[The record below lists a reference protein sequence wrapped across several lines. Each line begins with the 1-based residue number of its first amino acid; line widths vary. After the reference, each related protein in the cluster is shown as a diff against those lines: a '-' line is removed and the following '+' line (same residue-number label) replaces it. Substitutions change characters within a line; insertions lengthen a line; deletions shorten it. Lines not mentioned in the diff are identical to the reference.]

1 MINSDGI
8 GLARTHKNKK
18 ILFITGTRADFGK
31 LKPLMHKVSESTK
44 FDFLV
49 FVTGM
54 HMLSLYGLTENEVRK
69 AGFKN
74 IRTFINQMEG
84 EPMEII
90 LANTINGLSRYV
102 HEYQPDM
109 IIVHGDRLEA
119 LAGAIVGALRNILV
133 AHVEGGERSGTIDES
148 IRHTITKLSHIHFV
162 ANKDAANR
170 VKQLGENPKSIHII
184 GSPDIDIML
193 SPNLPSLEIVKQYYE
208 IPFDNYG
215 IAIFHP
221 ITTELNRLPSQVNEF
236 VSALLEIKNNYVV
249 IYPNND
255 PGSKEILSSYE
266 CLKGKKQFRIIPS
279 MRFEYFLILLKH
291 ADFII
296 GNSSSGIR
304 EAPLYAVYTINV
316 GNRQKNR
323 FENESIINVNCLTED
338 IVEAIK
344 KINKM
349 PKLEPCIFF
358 GDGKSAEHFI
368 LALEKDDIWSTP
380 RQKEF
385 WDSISDNK
393 NEKK

>member
-8 GLARTHKNKK
+8 GLARAQKNKK

-54 HMLSLYGLTENEVRK
+54 HTLSLYGLTENEVRK
-69 AGFKN
+69 AGFRN
-74 IRTFINQMEG
+74 IRTFSNQMEG

-102 HEYQPDM
+102 HECKPDM

-119 LAGAIVGALRNILV
+119 LAGAIVGAFRNILV

-170 VKQLGENPKSIHII
+170 VKQLGESPESIHLI

-193 SPNLPSLEIVKQYYE
+193 SPNLPSLEIVKQYYD

-221 ITTELNRLPSQVNEF
+221 ITTELDSLPFQANEF
-236 VSALLEIKNNYVV
+236 VSALSESKNNYVV

-255 PGSKEILSSYE
+255 PGSNEIMRSYE
-266 CLKGKKQFRIIPS
+266 RLKGNKHFRIIPS
-279 MRFEYFLILLKH
+279 MRFEYFLTLLKH

-304 EAPLYAVYTINV
+304 EAPFYAVYTINV

-323 FENESIINVNCLTED
+323 FENESIINVKCQKED
-338 IVEAIK
+338 IVEIIK
-344 KINKM
+344 KTKKM
-349 PKLEPCIFF
+349 PKLEPCIYF
-358 GDGKSAEHFI
+358 GDGKSAERFI
-368 LALEKDDIWSTP
+368 LALEKDDIWTIP
-380 RQKEF
+380 KQKEF
-385 WDSISDNK
+385 WDRISDNR
-393 NEKK
+393 NQ